1 MFDNTRRRQS
11 ARTARL
17 HSRKTRP
24 RFNICPVLEAM
35 EDRLALSGVPGAAV
49 ELGYDSK
56 GLLAQD
62 TYGHLDWSTIAP
74 DGANPLNAAWESG
87 ASSTWYIELQR
98 TGSTLIIGGIVH
110 NNQAAIQKGISMFD
124 WGFAHQ
130 SSNGGFDGSTDEFHG
145 TAFFVEAVA
154 HAMLVLEASPY
165 AAQYAP
171 QIAQFTA
178 DDDRAAQWMITPS
191 ILSRGTRDDLP
202 YTHREYLDADALGE
216 TSLLANDP
224 TLMPA
229 SRQFILRG
237 ISLQQSDGI
246 DPELGGY
253 DSSYQAVGLEY
264 AERWATYFS
273 DDSIIPAL
281 EHTITIG
288 LEWEETM
295 ILSTGQISTVG
306 SSRTDGQEL
315 NPNGT
320 LKTVAYNTV
329 ETAFAYQAA
338 LSGRSRW
345 AADASTISQ
354 YYEPE
359 DYR

>member
-1 MFDNTRRRQS
+1 
-11 ARTARL
+11 
-17 HSRKTRP
+17 
-24 RFNICPVLEAM
+24 M

-49 ELGYDSK
+49 ELGYDST

-62 TYGHLDWSTIAP
+62 TYGHLNWSDIAP
-74 DGANPLNAAWESG
+74 DGASPVNAAWESG
-87 ASSTWYIELQR
+87 ERSTWYIEEQR
-98 TGSTLIIGGIVH
+98 TGATLIIGGIVH
-110 NNQAAIQKGISMFD
+110 NNQAAIQEGISMFE

-130 SSNGGFDGSTDEFHG
+130 SADGGFDGSSDEFHS

-165 AAQYAP
+165 ADQYSS

-178 DDDRAAQWMITPS
+178 DDDLAAQWMITPA
-191 ILSRGTRDDLP
+191 ILSQGTHDDRP

-224 TLMPA
+224 SLMPA
-229 SRQFILRG
+229 SRTFILRG
-237 ISLQQSDGI
+237 ISLQQSDGV

-264 AERWATYFS
+264 AERWATYFP

-295 ILSTGQISTVG
+295 IMSTGQISTVG
-306 SSRTDGQEL
+306 STRTDGQEL
-315 NPNGT
+315 NNDGT
-320 LKTVAYNTV
+320 VKTVAYDTV

-338 LSGRSRW
+338 VSGRSRW
-345 AADASTISQ
+345 QVDASKISH